1 MRGKALGLIEVVG
14 LAAAYEVADVAIK
27 TAKVDLLGLERSGR
41 GMITVGITGEVG
53 AVTAAVEA
61 ATLAG
66 SRISKVHAT
75 KIIARPDEEV
85 ITRILK
91 KRDDV

>member
-14 LAAAYEVADVAIK
+14 LAAAYEVADVALK
-27 TAKVDLLGLERSGR
+27 TAKVELLGLKRPGR
-41 GMITVGITGEVG
+41 GMITVEIAGEVG
-53 AVTAAVEA
+53 AVTAAVDA

-66 SRISKVHAT
+66 SRLSKVHAT

-85 ITRILK
+85 VRTILK
-91 KRDDV
+91 KE